1 MLTGMQI
8 RIARSALGWSVA
20 KLASESLV
28 SARTINRLE
37 TEKEE
42 FKITPAN
49 LRMIRETLE
58 AAGIEFI
65 GAPDNGP
72 GVRLWRKY
80 LSSRILDTFCAAYP
94 IGAHHVV
101 CYTYSMKQCL
111 EVSHA
116 RRRSQVFAA
125 A

>member
-37 TEKEE
+37 TDKEE

-49 LRMIRETLE
+49 IKLLRETLE

-72 GVRLWRKY
+72 GVRLWPK
-80 LSSRILDTFCAAYP
+80 
-94 IGAHHVV
+94 
-101 CYTYSMKQCL
+101 
-111 EVSHA
+111 
-116 RRRSQVFAA
+116 
-125 A
+125 